1 MPIPSQDIST
11 LVLNTVYDS
20 SFAGRSSQT
29 HLSFT
34 PTFTST
40 CAVNRTSCGRPILF
54 SFGESA
60 WCGAGWRRAA
70 SRESPIVRM
79 REFQGGIFLIDRT
92 ILSGKTSVQN
102 VMYLSFISDHLD

>member
-1 MPIPSQDIST
+1 MPEGLGPQLYPDP
-11 LVLNTVYDS
+11 
-20 SFAGRSSQT
+20 F
-29 HLSFT
+29 FT
-34 PTFTST
+34 NSNFPFEFSPT
-40 CAVNRTSCGRPILF
+40 CAFNPASCGKHILF

-102 VMYLSFISDHLD
+102 VMYLSFISDHLDLYPNLWFG